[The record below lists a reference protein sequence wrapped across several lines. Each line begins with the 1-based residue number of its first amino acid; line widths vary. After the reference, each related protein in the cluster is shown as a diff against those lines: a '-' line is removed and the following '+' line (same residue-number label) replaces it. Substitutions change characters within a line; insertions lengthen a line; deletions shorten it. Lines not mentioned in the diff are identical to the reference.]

1 MDTENRAVTDMKR
14 IKARSIYRLLLI
26 GLSIPMGVLGFIFGL
41 FGCFGYDTVSWN
53 QQYIH
58 GLLALPVGIFIG
70 IFMSLLMTAVIGSLS
85 GLGLW
90 IYSRFRPLEVK
101 VIV

>member
-1 MDTENRAVTDMKR
+1 MNTENRAVIDTKR

-53 QQYIH
+53 QHYIH
-58 GLLALPVGIFIG
+58 GLLALPVGLFIG
-70 IFMSLLMTAVIGSLS
+70 VLMSAIMTAIIGSLS
-85 GLGLW
+85 CLGLW
-90 IYSRFRPLEVK
+90 IYSRFRPLKITVLD
-101 VIV
+101 